1 MSYLVQATLPC
12 LVQGTLHYVISMIMT
27 NLTIVLIEFSL
38 VLWMINPQFFG
49 GLMSENDPSTVLRM
63 IYPLFCEF
71 TLILLPPLSPYS

>member
-38 VLWMINPQFFG
+38 VLWMINLQFFG

-63 IYPLFCEF
+63 IYPLV
-71 TLILLPPLSPYS
+71 